1 MITQLL
7 FQTALSIFGN
17 DMKKKIYLLCGL
29 LCDATVWQHQ
39 AAALSHH
46 FDVESIDFQ
55 GWDSLTK
62 MAEHV
67 LSRDPEERE
76 FILAGHSMGAR
87 VALEVYRLAP
97 QRVEKLILLDTGT
110 HPLREGETEQR
121 MALLDAVRKN
131 GMPYLIQH
139 WLMPML
145 AEAHRTQP
153 EIVQPLTHM
162 VLRFSVDDFT
172 AQLQALIHRPDAASV
187 LNQIRCPLLLGV
199 GEHDRWSPI
208 SQHLAMQQAVPHAQF
223 AVFPDAGHMAPFE
236 TPYSVNNI
244 LLKWLVPEIKAS

>member
-1 MITQLL
+1 
-7 FQTALSIFGN
+7 
-17 DMKKKIYLLCGL
+17 MKKKIYLLCGL

-39 AAALSHH
+39 ATALSSY
-46 FDVESIDFQ
+46 FEVETVGFQ

-67 LSRDPEERE
+67 LSLDTGERT

-97 QRVEKLILLDTGT
+97 RRVEKLILLDTGT
-110 HPLREGETEQR
+110 HPLREGETAQR
-121 MALLDAVRKN
+121 LALLDAVRQN

-153 EIVQPLTHM
+153 QIVQPLTNM
-162 VLRFSVDDFT
+162 VLRFSIDDFA

-199 GEHDRWSPI
+199 GEHDQWSPV
-208 SQHLAMQQAVPHAQF
+208 SQHLAMQQAVPHAQL

-236 TPYSVNNI
+236 TPHSVSNI
-244 LLKWLVPEIKAS
+244 LLEWLTPEIKAS

>member
-1 MITQLL
+1 
-7 FQTALSIFGN
+7 
-17 DMKKKIYLLCGL
+17 MKKKNYTFYSL

-39 AAALSHH
+39 AAALSPH

-121 MALLDAVRKN
+121 MALLDAVR
-131 GMPYLIQH
+131 
-139 WLMPML
+139 
-145 AEAHRTQP
+145 
-153 EIVQPLTHM
+153 
-162 VLRFSVDDFT
+162 
-172 AQLQALIHRPDAASV
+172 
-187 LNQIRCPLLLGV
+187 
-199 GEHDRWSPI
+199 
-208 SQHLAMQQAVPHAQF
+208 
-223 AVFPDAGHMAPFE
+223 
-236 TPYSVNNI
+236 
-244 LLKWLVPEIKAS
+244 